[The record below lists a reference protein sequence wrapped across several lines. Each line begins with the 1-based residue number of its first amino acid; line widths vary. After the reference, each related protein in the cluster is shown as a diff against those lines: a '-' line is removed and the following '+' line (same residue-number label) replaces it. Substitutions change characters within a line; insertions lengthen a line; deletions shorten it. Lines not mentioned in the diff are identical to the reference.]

1 MKGIFNYDGWLMQS
15 LSKVADAL
23 ILGLL
28 WLAFCVP
35 VITIGASTAAL
46 YYTVHKVIRKGNGT
60 VLAEFWRAFK
70 SGFKQST
77 ILFLVMAIVGIMI
90 FYSLYYGYTM
100 YLAGALEEIYMIVL
114 CVFDFLIVGWLS
126 YLLPYTARF
135 NATTKEI
142 LKNCAA
148 IAFIN
153 IFPTVGVVAI
163 WLVTWFF
170 SFNIP
175 LMLVLMPV
183 FGAWMT
189 TSILEK
195 VFRKYMTEE
204 ALAEEAA
211 ADDTEEIE
219 KE

>member
-1 MKGIFNYDGWLMQS
+1 MRGIFNYDGWLMQS

-28 WLAFCVP
+28 WLAFCIP

-46 YYTVHKVIRKGNGT
+46 YYTVHKVLRKGNGT
-60 VLAEFWRAFK
+60 VLAEFWKAFK

-77 ILFLVMAIVGIMI
+77 VLFLVMVIVGIMI
-90 FYSLYYGYTM
+90 FYSLYYGYSM
-100 YLAGALEEIYMIVL
+100 YLADALESLFLIVL
-114 CVFDFLIVGWLS
+114 CVFDLLILGWLS
-126 YLLPYTARF
+126 YLLPYNARF

-153 IFPTVGVVAI
+153 IFPTVCVVTI
-163 WLVTWFF
+163 WLVTWFLA
-170 SFNIP
+170 FNIP
-175 LMLVLMPV
+175 LMLVIMPV
-183 FGAWMT
+183 LGAWLT

-204 ALAEEAA
+204 AIAEEAA
-211 ADDTEEIE
+211 ADDIVDLE

>member
-1 MKGIFNYDGWLMQS
+1 MQS
-15 LSKVADAL
+15 LSKIADAL

-28 WLAFCVP
+28 WLAFCIP
-35 VITIGASTAAL
+35 VITIGASTASL
-46 YYTVHKVIRKGNGT
+46 YYTVHKVLRKGNGT
-60 VLAEFWRAFK
+60 ILAEFWKAFK
-70 SGFKQST
+70 AGFKQST
-77 ILFLVMAIVGIMI
+77 VLFVVMVIVGLIV
-90 FYSLYYGYTM
+90 YCSLYYGYSM
-100 YLAGALEEIYMIVL
+100 YLAGALEVLYIIVL
-114 CVFDFLIVGWLS
+114 CAFDLMVLGWLG

-163 WLVTWFF
+163 WLVTWFLAL
-170 SFNIP
+170 NIP
-175 LMLVLMPV
+175 PMLLILPV
-183 FGAWMT
+183 FSAWIT
-189 TSILEK
+189 SSILEK

-204 ALAEEAA
+204 AIAEEATA
-211 ADDTEEIE
+211 EDIVDLE